1 MNVAAMMVT
10 MNGLRMLHR
19 VHPSMSI
26 YLVGRRLPNLFF
38 HFLSDL
44 LFIDDDPRAA
54 PPRPEISQ
62 TDPSLTQMG
71 GNEHQ
76 VTKIPGQN

>member
-44 LFIDDDPRAA
+44 LFIDDDPCAA
-54 PPRPEISQ
+54 AEA
-62 TDPSLTQMG
+62 
-71 GNEHQ
+71 
-76 VTKIPGQN
+76 